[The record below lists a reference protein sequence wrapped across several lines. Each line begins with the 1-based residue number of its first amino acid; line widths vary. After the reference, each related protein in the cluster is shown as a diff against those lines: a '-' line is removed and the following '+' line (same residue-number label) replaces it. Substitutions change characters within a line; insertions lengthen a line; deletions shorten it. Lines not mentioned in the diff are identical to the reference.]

1 MDVEKKEERKQNVG
15 KLSEKSYNFA
25 VRIVNAYK
33 YLTQEQKE
41 FILSKQLLRS
51 GTSIAAN
58 CREATY
64 AQSHGDFINKLSI
77 SLKEANE
84 TAYWI
89 ELLHDTDYITPNAY
103 NSIHS
108 ECVELIKL
116 LTAIIKTSKSKTIT

>member
-1 MDVEKKEERKQNVG
+1 MDQELKDEKKQNIG

-64 AQSHGDFINKLSI
+64 AQSYGDFINKLSI

-89 ELLHDTDYITPNAY
+89 ELLHDTDYISPNAY
-103 NSIHS
+103 NSITYRVRRTDQVIDSNHKN
-108 ECVELIKL
+108 IK
-116 LTAIIKTSKSKTIT
+116 IEE